1 MAVKGKIG
9 DNIVDVKLSFSSR
22 NIFWHSKFIL
32 LLSVFVFSSPRHAT
46 DPG

>member
-1 MAVKGKIG
+1 MAVKRKVG
-9 DNIVDVKLSFSSR
+9 DNLVDVKLSFSCR
-22 NIFWHSKFIL
+22 NIFWHQKIVS